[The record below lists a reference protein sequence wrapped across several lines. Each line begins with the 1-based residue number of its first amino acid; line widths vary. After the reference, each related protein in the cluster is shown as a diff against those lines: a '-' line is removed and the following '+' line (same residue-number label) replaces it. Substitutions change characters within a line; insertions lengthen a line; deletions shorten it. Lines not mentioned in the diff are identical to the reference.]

1 MPDISMCP
9 GIDCP
14 MSELCYRHVAKPT
27 PLRQAWSDYHRQL
40 KDGDTHCNDFL
51 PLYDHPEGIK

>member
-9 GIDCP
+9 GIDCE
-14 MSELCYRHVAKPT
+14 MRQLCYRHVAKAEPV
-27 PLRQAWSDYHRQL
+27 RQAWSDHHLQL
-40 KDGDTHCNDFL
+40 KDGDTHCPDFL